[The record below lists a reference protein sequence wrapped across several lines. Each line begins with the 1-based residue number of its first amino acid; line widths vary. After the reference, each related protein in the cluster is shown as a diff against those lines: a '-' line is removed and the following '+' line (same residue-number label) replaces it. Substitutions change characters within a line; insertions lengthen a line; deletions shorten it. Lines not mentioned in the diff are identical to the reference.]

1 MKTKSFCWY
10 NLFLKV
16 NLRSPSLILKQAH
29 EFISDM
35 EAAREEVLLEL
46 KVRSSERDREMCK
59 EYFQGL
65 DKVIEMFER
74 EIGIFCF

>member
-1 MKTKSFCWY
+1 
-10 NLFLKV
+10 
-16 NLRSPSLILKQAH
+16 
-29 EFISDM
+29 M

-74 EIGIFCF
+74 EIGIFYF